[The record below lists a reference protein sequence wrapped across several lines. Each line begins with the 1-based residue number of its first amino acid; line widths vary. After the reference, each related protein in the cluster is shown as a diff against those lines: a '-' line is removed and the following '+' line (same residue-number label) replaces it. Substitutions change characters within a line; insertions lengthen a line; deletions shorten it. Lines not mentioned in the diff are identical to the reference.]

1 MLKLYR
7 LSIKTFYQL
16 FVAVHLDI
24 DFSENLT
31 LGIKFEPQSLHWV
44 KKQIIVHSGIVKC
57 NGEKTYHPYVSDCKT
72 HDQAFVKLV
81 VTEML
86 DSTYMPDDA
95 VILIESDNCSS
106 QYKSCHHFVDMQDL
120 ADKFKRRVIR
130 VFGIAGHG
138 KGEVDHVGG
147 VAKVAV
153 RQEVAGGEIFT
164 VASEVHDFLNN
175 KFGEKEHPPYHLYQV
190 NTAELETERK
200 ASAKIVYKTIP
211 GSSSFHVIIFKPEA
225 KVCKAASRLCL
236 CESCQIDY
244 GSCSLFQEY
253 ELRSQVVYP
262 ASLQPGIMPP
272 IQHNNILEEIDDNNM
287 AEVFIVPDTVVA
299 VAAAPESVDT
309 IWLIHVNTT
318 NCISFKEEN
327 VDDYQHV
334 IPPGINFNKGNFY
347 ERSSTNRDGTIYR
360 LSKKEYILL

>member
-1 MLKLYR
+1 
-7 LSIKTFYQL
+7 
-16 FVAVHLDI
+16 
-24 DFSENLT
+24 
-31 LGIKFEPQSLHWV
+31 
-44 KKQIIVHSGIVKC
+44 
-57 NGEKTYHPYVSDCKT
+57 
-72 HDQAFVKLV
+72 
-81 VTEML
+81 
-86 DSTYMPDDA
+86 
-95 VILIESDNCSS
+95 
-106 QYKSCHHFVDMQDL
+106 MQDL

-153 RQEVAGGEIFT
+153 RQEVARGELFT

-190 NTAELETERK
+190 NTDELETECK

-225 KVCKAASRLCL
+225 KVFKAASRLCL
-236 CESCQIDY
+236 CESYQIDY
-244 GSCSLFQEY
+244 GSCSC
-253 ELRSQVVYP
+253 LRSQVVYP
-262 ASLQPGIMPP
+262 ASLRSGILPP

-334 IPPGINFNKGNFY
+334 IPPGINFNNGNYY
-347 ERSSTNRDGTIYR
+347 ERSSTNRWYNLSPLKRVHSFIMKLLSSHMLNCKLVRRDSFLVMAITWIYCAIW
-360 LSKKEYILL
+360 SKQDLLICKHFSFLELLVIP